1 MKTESELDG
10 ILQRRKEI
18 AAEID
23 KLKAEDGELEVA
35 LRVLG
40 RFGKAIPATDSR
52 SGKLGPPRPAGVP
65 SLFEM
70 TDIVIKD
77 AIKAGK
83 SGLKGREIVAEIGKR
98 YWPGVQP
105 QQILPP
111 IYSFVKNKRLK
122 KGDNGIFKPV

>member
-1 MKTESELDG
+1 MKPDSEIDG
-10 ILQRRKEI
+10 ILQRRKAI

-23 KLKAEDGELEVA
+23 RLKAEDSELETA

-40 RFGKAIPATDSR
+40 RFGKAIPASDGVTW
-52 SGKLGPPRPAGVP
+52 KLGPPRPGGTP
-65 SLFEM
+65 SLFDM
-70 TDIVIKD
+70 TETVIKD

-83 SGLKGREIVAEIGKR
+83 PGLKGREIVAEIGKR
-98 YWPGVQP
+98 YWPGVKP